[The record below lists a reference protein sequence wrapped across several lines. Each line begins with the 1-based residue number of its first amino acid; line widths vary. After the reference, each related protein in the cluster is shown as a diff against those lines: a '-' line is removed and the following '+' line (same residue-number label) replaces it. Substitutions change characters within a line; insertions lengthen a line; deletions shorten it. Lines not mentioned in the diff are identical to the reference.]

1 MRTLF
6 SLLALIVLPAT
17 AYGDTIL
24 VKDQAGKPVANAV
37 VTFAGDGPARSEYGQ
52 PLQIRQQ
59 NMMFQPYVLV
69 APVGAE
75 IEFPNFDR
83 VRHHVYSFSKGN
95 RFQLELY
102 GREEHRTVKFDT
114 AGTVA
119 IGCNI
124 HDSMLAYI
132 RVVDAAYGGVTNAEG
147 VVEIDGL
154 PAGLTAAQVWQ
165 PDMSGGTDVSV
176 KLDRTGDTLKLVL
189 PGAFSPPP
197 AGALQ

>member
-1 MRTLF
+1 MRALF
-6 SLLALIVLPAT
+6 SIFAFSIFAAT
-17 AYGDTIL
+17 AFGDPIL
-24 VKDQAGKPVANAV
+24 VTDQAGKPVANAV
-37 VTFAGDGPARSEYGQ
+37 VTFAGASSVSSDYGQ
-52 PLQIRQQ
+52 PLKIRQQ
-59 NMMFQPYVLV
+59 DMMFQPYVLV

-102 GREEHRTVKFDT
+102 GREEHRTVTFDT

-147 VVEIDGL
+147 IVELDAL
-154 PAGLTAAQVWQ
+154 PAGLTMAQVWQ
-165 PDMSGGTDVSV
+165 PDMSGGTEVSV
-176 KLDRTGDTLKLVL
+176 ELSRTGDSLQLVM
-189 PGAFSPPP
+189 PGAFVMPP